1 MKFKVFTLLFILC
14 KALLLQAENPP
25 EIRVHLSTD
34 SALSPLYIG
43 KIQAEQSS
51 LDAAYLSQL
60 EAVLQFDFGHNGET
74 RLLPRQPAKEQLLGQ
89 KELAVALKLEEW
101 REWGVSF
108 VIKPTV
114 VGKALSIALLSSQS
128 GALKHFK
135 DVPLC
140 GNFSEDRKQIHRL
153 SDAIYKALFNK
164 EGVANSQ
171 LLYCVQMK
179 NANSD
184 GSGWLSEVWQCDY
197 DGGNARQVTKEG
209 SYCVTPVAL
218 PGSATPRFVYVS
230 YKMGQPKIFLASVK
244 EGVGKKLISLQGNQ
258 LLPAVSSQKD
268 KLAFICDAGG
278 RSDLF
283 VQPISPESGEAGKPI
298 QLFSYP
304 RATQAS
310 PTFNPDG
317 SKIAFVSDK
326 DGGTRIYIIPSSAAS
341 KRATPYLITKQNR
354 ENSCPAW
361 SPDGTKLAYSAKTNG
376 VRQIWIYDFETRQ
389 ERQLTDGAGNKENPA
404 WAKDSLHLIFN
415 STDAESS
422 ELYLLNLNQPEAVK
436 ITKGPGKKHYP
447 TWGT

>member
-1 MKFKVFTLLFILC
+1 MKFKAVTFLFLLC
-14 KALLLQAENPP
+14 NALALQAENSQ
-25 EIRVHLSTD
+25 EIRVHLTTD
-34 SALSPLYIG
+34 SALLPIYMG
-43 KIQAEQSS
+43 KIQSEQSS
-51 LDAAYLSQL
+51 FDAAYLNQL
-60 EAVLQFDFGHNGET
+60 EAILQFDFNHNGET
-74 RLLPRQPAKEQLLGQ
+74 KLLPQQPAKEQFLSQ
-89 KELAVALKLEEW
+89 KELGTALRLQEW

-108 VIKPTV
+108 VVKPIIS
-114 VGKALSIALLSSQS
+114 GKALTVALLSSQS

-135 DVPLC
+135 DIALS
-140 GNFSEDRKQIHRL
+140 GNLADDRRQIHRL
-153 SDAIYKALFNK
+153 CDAMCKALFNK
-164 EGVANSQ
+164 EGIASGQ
-171 LLYCVQMK
+171 LLYCVQMR
-179 NANSD
+179 NASSD
-184 GSGWLSEVWQCDY
+184 GSGWVSEVWQCDY
-197 DGGNARQVTKEG
+197 DGANARQITKEG
-209 SYCVTPVAL
+209 SYCVTPVSL
-218 PGSATPRFVYVS
+218 PGSSSQRFVYVS

-244 EGVGKKLISLQGNQ
+244 EGVGKKLISLPGNQ
-258 LLPAVSSQKD
+258 LLPAVSPQKD

-283 VQPISPESGEAGKPI
+283 VQPISQEHGEAGKPV

-326 DGGTRIYIIPSSAAS
+326 DGGTRIYVIPSSAAS
-341 KRATPYLITKQNR
+341 KRATPYLITKQNK

-389 ERQLTDGAGNKENPA
+389 ERQLTDGSGNKENPA
-404 WAKDSLHLIFN
+404 WAKDSLHLVFN